1 MLRAIQFRQLW
12 EGRGWACRGAA
23 ARGKTI
29 YGSTYPLPPDSDCA
43 LSVQRST
50 HRWELN
56 SLTKTRPGVRA
67 PSFCTSTANT
77 NTCPPLT
84 NSNFSSLEN
93 LHKIRSSLLTNST
106 YRFPHDMYSD
116 YSYSVCFSPCK
127 IGLRMET
134 NKFMWKHHVKLSLY
148 YNLNIWALILNS

>member
-1 MLRAIQFRQLW
+1 MGLPPCRMSCLRCVVLRAIQFRQLW

-43 LSVQRST
+43 LSVQCST

-67 PSFCTSTANT
+67 ASFCTSTANT
-77 NTCPPLT
+77 NTCPLT
-84 NSNFSSLEN
+84 NSNFSFLEHLCITFAPHSLQTQLTGFHMTCILIALTLCVFHSARLVCVWGQIN
-93 LHKIRSSLLTNST
+93 L
-106 YRFPHDMYSD
+106 
-116 YSYSVCFSPCK
+116 C
-127 IGLRMET
+127 
-134 NKFMWKHHVKLSLY
+134 KFM
-148 YNLNIWALILNS
+148 LNF